1 MYMDNPS
8 NFTMQQYSV
17 PILFM
22 VFNRP
27 DKTEITFNQI
37 RKQKPLTLYIAADGP
52 RSDRE
57 GEKEKCD
64 QVRLLVH
71 KVDWPCSVKYLF
83 RDINLGCY
91 NACLSAINW
100 FFGEV
105 EMGIIIEDDCLPHHS
120 FFPYCRELLEKYKD
134 DEKIMMISGTNL
146 NIESNSSSYYFSRYG
161 QIWGWATW
169 RKSWLKFEPEMDA
182 NNKKILFNTR
192 DEEKFWRKNFTTPFW
207 DVQWAVYSMWLNNGL
222 AIMPNTNL
230 VTNIGFGKEATHYVD
245 ENSITAGIDSKSMT
259 FPLIH
264 PRDFIV
270 DIKKDNEFFYKFYFQ
285 SYSERI
291 INKLKRI
298 LNL

>member
-1 MYMDNPS
+1 MDIPS
-8 NFTMQQYSV
+8 NTTLQQYSV

-37 RKQKPLTLYIAADGP
+37 RKQKPRVLYVAADGP

-57 GEKEKCD
+57 GEKEKCE
-64 QVRLLVH
+64 QVRSLVH
-71 KVDWPCSVKYLF
+71 NIDWPCSTKYLF
-83 RDINLGCY
+83 RDKNLGCY

-100 FFGEV
+100 FFSEV
-105 EMGIIIEDDCLPHHS
+105 EMGIIIEDDCLPHTS
-120 FFPYCRELLEKYKD
+120 FFPYCEELLKKYKD
-134 DEKIMMISGTNL
+134 DDRIMMISGTNL
-146 NIESNSSSYYFSRYG
+146 NIESGSSSYYFSRYG

-169 RKSWLKFEPEMDA
+169 RKSWLKFEPEMDV
-182 NNKKILFNTR
+182 NNKRILFNNKN
-192 DEEKFWRKNFTTPFW
+192 EEKYWRKNFTTPYW

-222 AIMPNTNL
+222 AVMPNTNL

-245 ENSITAGIDSKSMT
+245 ENSITAGIDSKSIT

-264 PRDFIV
+264 PHDFVV
-270 DIKKDNEFFYKFYFQ
+270 DAKRDNEFFYKYYYQ
-285 SYSERI
+285 SYSKRI